1 MQFKYKNSNI
11 EELIKKAWKKKEQ
24 RKEMLTGEYLTPI
37 DNIVSFGKTIEEKK
51 VILQNLQ
58 RLIDTAQAF
67 GYLKGFD
74 EGAGFKEK

>member
-11 EELIKKAWKKKEQ
+11 EELIKKTWKNKKHQ
-24 RKEMLTGEYLTPI
+24 KMMLTGEYLLPI
-37 DNIVSFGKTIEEKK
+37 DNIVSFGKTIDEKK
-51 VILQNLQ
+51 TILQNLQ
-58 RLIDTAQAF
+58 RLIDTAQAS

>member
-11 EELIKKAWKKKEQ
+11 EELIKKTWKNKKHQ
-24 RKEMLTGEYLTPI
+24 KMMLTGEYLLPI
-37 DNIVSFGKTIEEKK
+37 DNIVSFGRTIEEKK

-58 RLIDTAQAF
+58 RLTDAALTV